1 MGEPIPE
8 LPVRDPASVK
18 VPLEAEVRAF
28 IAKLETENSGT

>member
-1 MGEPIPE
+1 MGEPIPD
-8 LPVRDPASVK
+8 LPVRDPATVK